1 MSTLRVT
8 GLESAG
14 FDPCRGGGHV
24 HAHLVRAFLGAL
36 AAGVLPGYFWAR
48 FLCPA
53 SGLGERLAYSTVL
66 SMASVPPAAL
76 LLARIGGRGVT
87 LWVAVASVVI
97 VFGAG
102 AVAFAARGPAP
113 ALPGPVLRPPVIR
126 DGRALALIV
135 VAFGLALA
143 SMLRMPRPGWLLIVI
158 IVVLVLAAALVA
170 RPA

>member
-36 AAGVLPGYFWAR
+36 AAGVFPGYFWAR

-53 SGLGERLAYSTVL
+53 SGLGERLAYSIVL
-66 SMASVPPAAL
+66 SMASVPAIAL
-76 LLARIGGRGVT
+76 MLARIAGTGIT

-97 VFGAG
+97 VAGSG
-102 AVAFAARGPAP
+102 AVAFSARGPAP
-113 ALPGPVLRPPVIR
+113 GLAGPVL
-126 DGRALALIV
+126 
-135 VAFGLALA
+135 
-143 SMLRMPRPGWLLIVI
+143 
-158 IVVLVLAAALVA
+158 
-170 RPA
+170 